1 MEIELEVGGLHLLLS
16 PTQFHAVLDLV
27 NGFLSPS
34 KELNTTKRP
43 FVMHMF
49 TLFVEIVFKKC
60 RLILNSVGFLNTVGI
75 KQYQVSYV
83 TGPIGLI
90 LLC

>member
-60 RLILNSVGFLNTVGI
+60 RLILNSVGFLNTVYVPNKGSNNI
-75 KQYQVSYV
+75 KYHMLQAQL
-83 TGPIGLI
+83 G
-90 LLC
+90 